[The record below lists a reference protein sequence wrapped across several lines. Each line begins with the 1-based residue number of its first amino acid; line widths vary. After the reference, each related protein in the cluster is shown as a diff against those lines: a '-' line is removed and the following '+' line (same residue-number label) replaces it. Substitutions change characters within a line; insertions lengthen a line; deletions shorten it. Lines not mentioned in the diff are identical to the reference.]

1 MTADLVLAIL
11 HHIAVFGLVAHM
23 MAEAVLLR
31 PGIGA
36 AEIGRLARLDR
47 AYGGIAG
54 AVIVIGILRVI
65 FGIRG
70 WEYYIG
76 NPWFWA
82 KMASFAA
89 IAILSIAPTRK
100 FSAWHRAAQTDPAFV
115 PAVEDVM
122 SVQRLLRA
130 QSALVVF
137 VVGFAATMARF
148 S

>member
-1 MTADLVLAIL
+1 MTTDLVLAIL
-11 HHIAVFGLVAHM
+11 HHVAVFGLVAHIM
-23 MAEAVLLR
+23 VEAVLLR

-36 AEIGRLARLDR
+36 AEVIRLARLDR
-47 AYGGIAG
+47 AYGATAA

-70 WEYYIG
+70 YEYYVE

-89 IAILSIAPTRK
+89 IAILSIPPTRR
-100 FSAWHRAAQTDPAFV
+100 FLAWQRAAKLDAAFV
-115 PAVEDVM
+115 PAVDEVK
-122 SVQRLLRA
+122 SAQLLLRA
-130 QSALVVF
+130 ESAFVVL

-148 S
+148 A

>member
-1 MTADLVLAIL
+1 MTTDLVLAIL

-23 MAEAVLLR
+23 MGEAVLLR
-31 PGIGA
+31 PGIGVS
-36 AEIGRLARLDR
+36 EITRLARLDR

-70 WEYYIG
+70 WEYYVG

-89 IAILSIAPTRK
+89 IAILSIPPTRR
-100 FSAWHRAAQTDPAFV
+100 FSAWRRAAERDPTFA
-115 PAVEDVM
+115 PAADDVK

-130 QSALVVF
+130 QSALVVL

>member
-1 MTADLVLAIL
+1 MTTDLILAIL
-11 HHIAVFGLVAHM
+11 HHVAVFGLVAHI

-54 AVIVIGILRVI
+54 IVIVIGILRVI

-70 WEYYIG
+70 YEYYIW

-89 IAILSIAPTRK
+89 IAILSIQPTRK
-100 FSAWHRAAQTDPAFV
+100 FLAWQRSAQLDPTFV
-115 PAVEDVM
+115 PPLADVQAT
-122 SVQRLLRA
+122 QRLLRA
-130 QSALVVF
+130 ENAFVVL

>member
-1 MTADLVLAIL
+1 MTTDLILAIL
-11 HHIAVFGLVAHM
+11 HHVAVFGLVAHI

-54 AVIVIGILRVI
+54 LVIVIGILRVI

-70 WEYYIG
+70 YEYYIW

-82 KMASFAA
+82 KMASFAM
-89 IAILSIAPTRK
+89 IAILSIAPTRR
-100 FSAWHRAAQTDPAFV
+100 FLAWQRAVQLDPAFV
-115 PAVEDVM
+115 PAVDEVK

-130 QSALVVF
+130 ESALVVL

-148 S
+148 A

>member
-1 MTADLVLAIL
+1 MTTDLILAIL
-11 HHIAVFGLVAHM
+11 HHIVVFGLVAHI

-36 AEIGRLARLDR
+36 VEIGMLARLDR
-47 AYGGIAG
+47 AYAMTAG
-54 AVIVIGILRVI
+54 AVIIIGILRVI

-70 WEYYIG
+70 WEYYVG

-89 IAILSIAPTRK
+89 IAILSIPPTRR
-100 FSAWHRAAQTDPAFV
+100 FSAWRRAAHADPAFV
-115 PAVEDVM
+115 PADEDVK
-122 SVQRLLRA
+122 SVQRLLSA
-130 QSALVVF
+130 QNAMVVL

-148 S
+148 D

>member
-1 MTADLVLAIL
+1 MTTDLILAIL
-11 HHIAVFGLVAHM
+11 HHIAVFGLVAHI

-36 AEIGRLARLDR
+36 AEIVRLARLDR

-54 AVIVIGILRVI
+54 LVIVIGILRVI
-65 FGIRG
+65 FGLKG
-70 WEYYIG
+70 YEYYLW

-89 IAILSIAPTRK
+89 IAILSIAPTRR
-100 FSAWHRAAQTDPAFV
+100 FLAWLREAQSDQAFV
-115 PAVEDVM
+115 PAVDEVK

-130 QSALVVF
+130 ESAFVVL

-148 S
+148 D

>member
-1 MTADLVLAIL
+1 MTTDLILAIL
-11 HHIAVFGLVAHM
+11 HHIAVFGLVAHI

-31 PGIGA
+31 PEMGA
-36 AEIGRLARLDR
+36 AEVNRLARLDR

-65 FGIRG
+65 FGLKG
-70 WEYYIG
+70 YEYYLW

-89 IAILSIAPTRK
+89 IAILSIPPTRK
-100 FSAWHRAAQTDPAFV
+100 FLAWQRAAKLDPAFV
-115 PAVEDVM
+115 ADAGEVKAM
-122 SVQRLLRA
+122 QRLLRA
-130 QSALVVF
+130 ESAFVVL

-148 S
+148 D

>member
-1 MTADLVLAIL
+1 MTIDLILAIL
-11 HHIAVFGLVAHM
+11 HHVVVFGLVAHM

-47 AYGGIAG
+47 AYGAIAG

-70 WEYYIG
+70 WEYYIA

-89 IAILSIAPTRK
+89 IAILSIQPTRR
-100 FSAWHRAAQTDPAFV
+100 FLAWRRAAELDSAFV
-115 PAVEDVM
+115 PAADDVKT
-122 SVQRLLRA
+122 VQWLLRA
-130 QSALVVF
+130 QSAMVVL

-148 S
+148 D

>member
-1 MTADLVLAIL
+1 MTTDLILAIL
-11 HHIAVFGLVAHM
+11 HHIAVFGLVAHI

-31 PGIGA
+31 PEMGA
-36 AEIGRLARLDR
+36 AEIDRLARLDR

-65 FGIRG
+65 FGLKG
-70 WEYYIG
+70 YEYYLW

-89 IAILSIAPTRK
+89 IAILSIPPTRK
-100 FSAWHRAAQTDPAFV
+100 FLAWQRAAKLDPAFV
-115 PAVEDVM
+115 ADYGEVKAM
-122 SVQRLLRA
+122 QRLLRA
-130 QSALVVF
+130 ESAFVVL

-148 S
+148 D